1 MSTLPP
7 FTNESNHHNWYL
19 RDTGK
24 YNTFT
29 CIHFCS
35 YLTDYDPCPRSG
47 AVAVRRYPTSKVRS
61 SSCTLL
67 EQA

>member
-7 FTNESNHHNWYL
+7 FTNESNHHNWY
-19 RDTGK
+19 RQDTGK

-47 AVAVRRYPTSKVRS
+47 AVAVR
-61 SSCTLL
+61 
-67 EQA
+67 